1 MRASFTNLINS
12 FNNKKLIGASTIT
25 QQVVKNLLLSN
36 EVSYERKI
44 KEILLAL
51 RIENILTKEEI
62 LELYLNDIYL
72 GKRSYGIASAS
83 LNYFNKSLSQ
93 FEFR

>member
-1 MRASFTNLINS
+1 MPSITNREIIE
-12 FNNKKLIGASTIT
+12 KLDCLEARISGNELQEIH
-25 QQVVKNLLLSN
+25 QVVN
-36 EVSYERKI
+36 EI

-51 RIENILTKEEI
+51 RIENILTKDQI

-83 LNYFNKSLSQ
+83 LNYFNKSLS
-93 FEFR
+93 ELNLDGK